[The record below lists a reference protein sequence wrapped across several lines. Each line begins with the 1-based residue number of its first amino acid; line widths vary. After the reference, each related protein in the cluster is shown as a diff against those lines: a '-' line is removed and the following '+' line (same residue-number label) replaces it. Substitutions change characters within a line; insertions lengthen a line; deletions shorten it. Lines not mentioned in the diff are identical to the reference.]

1 MSDKPFQIDKIE
13 EKLDEYLDAVLS
25 SRRSAHGL
33 AYALAQ
39 FARPQQAFVL
49 RWVDIIAKTNA
60 ELAYQFARRTPD
72 ALKTLDTS
80 GIEDWVI
87 RAMDV
92 YDSNGLYP
100 AVAAL
105 DELSQYTQELR
116 ARVNGV
122 RFDDVAGVIQLFLQG
137 LSGRE
142 LRLKAG
148 EEVYTDTQTLFLPPR
163 LTLFSEARDNFRLY
177 KAMAA
182 HLWAQTWYG
191 TFRLPASGGG
201 VASTAGLLRLSRVGA
216 DFEDATKALRVF
228 HALETV
234 RLDARIGAELAGLH
248 KEMAQL
254 QNKLGGVSYPSA
266 WRAAIKR
273 LRRADASVEDSLAL
287 LPKLYDAEVPRSLCY
302 QGALFPERVERALS
316 ERIAHERNALNVALA
331 RLLEN
336 LGQDRATAGD
346 DVLERFRVQ
355 ATYDA
360 QHPERS
366 DFELQLDGKPIVP
379 PDDVHALMAS
389 IIQDFGDIPPEYLQA
404 GGDGRHY
411 KRVSARDPADVW
423 RGVYHE
429 EGAFLY
435 NEWDYRRQHYRKNWC
450 VLRELD
456 VHPLDK
462 PFVEDT
468 LKKYSGLVAH
478 LRRTFEALRGEN
490 KLLKRQKNGDD
501 IDFDAVVEG
510 YADMRHGME
519 MTECHFANKH
529 KIDRDIAV
537 MFMVDMSGSTKG
549 WVNNA
554 ERESLVLLCEA
565 LEILGDRYAIYGFS
579 GTTRKRCELFR
590 VKSFAEPYDHAVKAR
605 ISGMRPQDYTRMGVI
620 IRHLSRLLKDVDA
633 RTKLLITLSDGKPDD
648 YDGYGG
654 DYGIEDTRQAL
665 IEAKQLGI
673 HPFCV
678 TIDTEARDYLPHMYG
693 AVNYTLVDKVDTLP
707 LKVADI
713 YRKLTF

>member
-1 MSDKPFQIDKIE
+1 MFDRPLHIDKIK

-33 AYALAQ
+33 ANALTQ
-39 FARPQQAFVL
+39 FARPEQEFVL

-72 ALKTLDTS
+72 ALKTLDRS
-80 GIEDWVI
+80 SIEDWVI

-105 DELSQYTQELR
+105 DELPQYTQALQAR
-116 ARVNGV
+116 AKGV
-122 RFDDVAGVIQLFLQG
+122 RFDDVVGIIQLFLQG

-142 LRLKAG
+142 LRLKAS

-191 TFRLPASGGG
+191 TFRLPANGSDD
-201 VASTAGLLRLSRVGA
+201 ANAGCLSLSRVGA
-216 DFEDATKALRVF
+216 NFEDSAKAMRVF
-228 HALETV
+228 HALEAV
-234 RLDARIGAELAGLH
+234 RLDARIGAELAGLRR
-248 KEMAQL
+248 EMAQL
-254 QNKLGGVSYPSA
+254 QNKLGGVSYPLA

-273 LRRADASVEDSLAL
+273 LRQADASVEDSLTL
-287 LPKLYDAEVPRSLCY
+287 LPQLYDTKLPRSLCY
-302 QGALFPERVERALS
+302 QGVLFPERVERILG
-316 ERIAHERNALNVALA
+316 ERIAHEHSALNVALA
-331 RLLEN
+331 RLLRDR
-336 LGQDRATAGD
+336 GKDRAAVTEEVSG
-346 DVLERFRVQ
+346 RFRVQ

-366 DFELQLDGKPIVP
+366 DFELQLDGKPVVP
-379 PDDVHALMAS
+379 PDDVRALMTS

-404 GGDGRHY
+404 GGNGHY
-411 KRVSARDPADVW
+411 HKRANERDPADVW

-429 EGAFLY
+429 QGVLFY

-478 LRRTFEALRGEN
+478 LRRIFEALRGED

-501 IDFDAVVEG
+501 IDYDAAVEG
-510 YADMRHGME
+510 YADMHHGKEMNERHF
-519 MTECHFANKH
+519 TNKN
-529 KIDRDIAV
+529 KIDRNIAV

-554 ERESLVLLCEA
+554 EREALVLLCEA

-579 GTTRKRCELFR
+579 GMTRKRCELFR
-590 VKSFAEPYDHAVKAR
+590 VKSFSEAYDDAVKAR

-620 IRHLSRLLKDVDA
+620 IRHLGGLLKDIDA

-665 IEAKQLGI
+665 IEIKQLGI
-673 HPFCV
+673 HPFCM

-693 AVNYTLVDKVDTLP
+693 AVNYTLIDKVDRLP

-713 YRKLTF
+713 YHKLTF